1 MKINPT
7 KNLFLAI
14 ALTAFA
20 GCAMPQSTVVVKEP
34 VGPDLAPPRKLV
46 APAGQGQLVVY
57 SALEVAN
64 PVSSDLPTHAAYSIY
79 GANGK
84 LFKRVDNRSG
94 SFYQSP
100 ATVVLPQGE
109 YTVKAPVANY
119 GLVTVPVV
127 VKENE
132 TTTVDFNG
140 GHFRQKKPT
149 GAGQWVRLPSGEVIG
164 MRAP

>member
-1 MKINPT
+1 MNSNHT
-7 KNLFLAI
+7 KNLFLVV
-14 ALTAFA
+14 ALAAFA
-20 GCAMPQSTVVVKEP
+20 GCAAPQSTVVVKDA

-46 APAGQGQLVVY
+46 APAGEGQLVVY
-57 SALEVAN
+57 SALEVVN
-64 PVSSDLPTHAAYSIY
+64 PVSSDFPTHAAYAIY
-79 GANGK
+79 RSDGK
-84 LFKRVDNRSG
+84 LLERVDNRSG

-100 ATVVLPQGE
+100 ATVTLPQGE

-119 GLVTVPVV
+119 GVVTVPIVI
-127 VKENE
+127 KENE
-132 TTTVDFNG
+132 TTTLDFNG